1 MRYSETGILRLL
13 TFHTNERDLEPGDI
27 VFIYTDG
34 VTEATNSSRQL
45 FGSERM
51 LDALN
56 GCDRSS
62 LVEIDRNLRK
72 SIDDFVRDAPQF
84 DDITMLGLRF
94 NGTTESLSE

>member
-1 MRYSETGILRLL
+1 MEDLS
-13 TFHTNERDLEPGDI
+13 FHTNEMELEPGDT

-51 LDALN
+51 LESLN

-62 LVEIDRNLRK
+62 LEGIDSNLRK
-72 SIDDFVRDAPQF
+72 SIDDFVKDAPQF